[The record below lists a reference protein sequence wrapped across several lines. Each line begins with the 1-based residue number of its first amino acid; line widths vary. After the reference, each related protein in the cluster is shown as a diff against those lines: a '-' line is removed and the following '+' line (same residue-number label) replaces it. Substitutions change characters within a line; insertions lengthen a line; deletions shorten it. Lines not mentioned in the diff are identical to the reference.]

1 MDSCRCAGC
10 KCDIANIEFIS
21 CHGCKLK
28 YDLMCAN
35 LSPKR
40 FRKMNQEAKTQWK
53 CSECKSRQPKTGNI
67 DTPIRSASH
76 SMIDDKG
83 KLEHPSQDC
92 NVTVRR
98 NRSVDLQLTQ
108 DKFKEILKKELMTEM
123 EVMLEKILTRMVSNQ
138 LKDIN
143 SRFVEVQESMNYIS
157 GQYDDLKKHLDS
169 TTSDLQCLKDE
180 NKYLKE
186 QLNHLTTCV
195 KTLEDNNMK
204 QQQWA
209 RLQNIEISGIPED
222 KDENTL
228 TIVQKISKHI
238 GVSIEPSEVEFAHR
252 VQPRRATSAARARPI
267 VARLKHRFI
276 KDKIMAAARK
286 HRNLYASDVGI
297 GCGTSKIFINEHL
310 TKENKML
317 LSQCKHKVKE
327 LNYKFIWTKNCRIF
341 VRKNEASPPISISS
355 SADIVK
361 IV

>member
-1 MDSCRCAGC
+1 MDSCSCAGC
-10 KCDIANIEFIS
+10 KSDIASNEFIS

-40 FRKMNQEAKTQWK
+40 FRKMTREAKTQWK
-53 CSECKSRQPKTGNI
+53 CSECKSKQPKTGNI

-83 KLEHPSQDC
+83 KSERPSEDS

-98 NRSVDLQLTQ
+98 NRSVDSHLTQ
-108 DKFKEILKKELMTEM
+108 EKFKEILKKELMTEI
-123 EVMLEKILTRMVSNQ
+123 EVMFEKTLSRMVSNQ

-143 SRFVEVQESMNYIS
+143 SRFVELQESMTYIS
-157 GQYDDLKKHLDS
+157 GQYEDLKKHLDS
-169 TTSDLQCLKDE
+169 TKSDMQCLKDE
-180 NKYLKE
+180 NNCLKDE
-186 QLNHLTTCV
+186 LNHLTTRV

-209 RLQNIEISGIPED
+209 RLQNIEICGIPED

-228 TIVQKISKHI
+228 TVVQKISKHI
-238 GVSIEPSEVEFAHR
+238 GVPIEPSEVEFAHR
-252 VQPRRATSAARARPI
+252 VQPRRATSTVRARPI

-286 HRNLYASDVGI
+286 HRNLNASDVGI
-297 GCGTSKIFINEHL
+297 GCITSKIFINEHL
-310 TKENKML
+310 TKENKIL
-317 LSQCKHKVKE
+317 LSQCKQKVKE
-327 LNYKFIWTKNCRIF
+327 LNFKFIWTKNCRIF

-355 SADIVK
+355 TADIAK